1 MLTSCQE
8 LFQALHIL
16 SHTVLVGEAHSESK
30 MRAQNVDE
38 GGGRV
43 LGSTLGQGRDRN
55 GQDWAGVGQPHWR
68 LWSWDGP
75 AELPEW
81 RQDARPLNPCDD
93 QLLRPWKKV

>member
-16 SHTVLVGEAHSESK
+16 SHTVLVGEVHSESK

-43 LGSTLGQGRDRN
+43 LGSTLGQGRDRK
-55 GQDWAGVGQPHWR
+55 QDWAGVGQPHGK
-68 LWSWDGP
+68 LWSWNGP

-81 RQDARPLNPCDD
+81 RQGCQAFIPL
-93 QLLRPWKKV
+93 